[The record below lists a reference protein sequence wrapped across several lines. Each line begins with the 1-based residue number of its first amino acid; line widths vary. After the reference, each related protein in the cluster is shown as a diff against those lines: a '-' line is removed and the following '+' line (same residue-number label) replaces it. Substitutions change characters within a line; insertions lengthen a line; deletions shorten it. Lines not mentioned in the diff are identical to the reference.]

1 MSIFYY
7 LNKMINKSNR
17 FTVDLFITFINSIA
31 VIVGVFIINWYI
43 ARNHGTE
50 ILGHYLYFR
59 RVFTSLIG
67 VSLVGMNIGLPYF
80 LPRSRYTGIKNSVFK
95 IFIFLSIPIL
105 VIISLLISGSI
116 SLENNKISIFV
127 YIIYGIGLNSQ
138 AITYA
143 LYRGKLKMF
152 KASMLQFICVALVP
166 FAMFYIYLDFSTILL
181 SISLLTIGISSIGW
195 LQSAPNSSSNK
206 VKIKLKLFK
215 FGIVRIVGF
224 IGQAA
229 LLTGIPIILAN
240 TVHISNIAYFNSSLS
255 VFRLILLIL
264 GPISIILLPRISKA
278 FENGINNDVIMKLEL
293 LIYWTIVFS
302 WIISFP
308 LFIIG
313 PKLLILWLGGEMTNN
328 INIIG
333 RMFVTMPLYAIT
345 IILRS
350 PIDAV
355 SKRGYNTIIYTISAI
370 FMFISYIVLIHL
382 NDNYIVS
389 AVISFFIGYS
399 VAALLSMYFAKKL
412 IGVSIDK
419 LNILVI
425 LISFSIINILF
436 ITIIKLIFDQ
446 FIPQLVSYG
455 LVNLTLVL
463 AYMFKSN
470 EKHVSQI
477 RNLIFNKGNA

>member
-1 MSIFYY
+1 MSIRKDF
-7 LNKMINKSNR
+7 L
-17 FTVDLFITFINSIA
+17 ITFSNAIA
-31 VIVGVFIINWYI
+31 VIFGVFIINWYI
-43 ARNHGTE
+43 ARNHGME

-67 VSLVGMNIGLPYF
+67 FSLVGMNIGLPYF
-80 LPRSRYTGIKNSVFK
+80 LPRSKNTGIINSAKK
-95 IFIFLSIPIL
+95 IFTLISIPII
-105 VIISLLISGSI
+105 VILSLFISSST
-116 SLENNKISIFV
+116 SLNDNQLNIIV

-152 KASMLQFICVALVP
+152 KASIIQFTCVALVP
-166 FAMFYIYLDFSTILL
+166 FAMFYFYLDFSTILL
-181 SISLLTIGISSIGW
+181 SIGLLTIGISSFGW
-195 LQSAPNSSSNK
+195 IQPAPNSSSYNE

-240 TVHISNIAYFNSSLS
+240 TVHINNIAYFNSSLS

-278 FENGINNDVIMKLEL
+278 FEDGINNAVIMNLEM
-293 LIYWTIVFS
+293 LIYWTIIFS
-302 WIISFP
+302 WVISFP

-333 RMFVTMPLYAIT
+333 RIFITMPLYAIT

-355 SKRGYNTIIYTISAI
+355 SKRGYNTIIYAISAI
-370 FMFISYIVLIHL
+370 FMFISYIILVSLL
-382 NDNYIVS
+382 DNYIVS

-399 VAALLSMYFAKKL
+399 VAALLSIYFAKKL
-412 IGVSIDK
+412 IGINIDK
-419 LNILVI
+419 LNILVL

-446 FIPQLVSYG
+446 FIPQLVSYW
-455 LVNLTLVL
+455 LVNLTLVS
-463 AYMFKSN
+463 AYVFKSN
-470 EKHVSQI
+470 EKHVTQF
-477 RNLIFNKGNA
+477 RNLIFNKGNV